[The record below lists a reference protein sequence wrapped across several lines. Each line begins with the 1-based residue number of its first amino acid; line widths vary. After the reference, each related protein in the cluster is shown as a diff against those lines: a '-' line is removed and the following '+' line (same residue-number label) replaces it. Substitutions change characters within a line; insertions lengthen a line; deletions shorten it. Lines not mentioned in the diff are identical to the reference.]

1 METGEKFAIGFVGFI
16 ALLILTPIV
25 LVIIPFFTG
34 IHYETGHGEHN
45 GYITA
50 VEKYGFFWKTGRA
63 YLKTDTQSS
72 QEDAYCVVDEKV
84 YEQLQQAVTTKEH
97 VVVSHRSWFIP
108 AYWECGKEG
117 AVIYA
122 VKMAD

>member
-1 METGEKFAIGFVGFI
+1 MEEKIAISFIGFVV
-16 ALLILTPIV
+16 LLILTPTVFLTIT
-25 LVIIPFFTG
+25 FFTG
-34 IHYETGHGEHN
+34 IHYETGRGEHN

-50 VEKYGFFWKTGRA
+50 VEKYGVFWKTGRA

-84 YEQLQQAVTTKEH
+84 YEQLGKAVTTKEH
-97 VVVSHRSWFIP
+97 VVVSHKSWFIP

-117 AVIYA
+117 AVIYS
-122 VKMAD
+122 VKGAD